1 MALAALSADHVSPKA
16 KPGSNDV
23 TSAAPADVRFRP
35 AAVWGC
41 ILLATITWLVFG
53 QTLHHNF
60 VNYDDPSYVYQNSTV
75 SQGLTVV
82 GLGSAFTK
90 IHARNWHPLTTLS
103 HMLDCQLFGLQA
115 GGHHFSN
122 VLLHTVTVVLLF
134 VVLWQMTGALWRSA
148 FVAAIFAIHPLRVE
162 SVAWVAERKDVLSGL
177 FFVLTLGA
185 YVSYVRRRTIA
196 RYGMVMLFFALG
208 LMSKPMLVTLPL
220 VLLLLDYWPLAR
232 FAKTLPGGTK
242 GRSRDK
248 PKAGAFLPLLLE
260 KIPLLVLAIASSLVT
275 FLVQKTGGALA
286 DPLPLTWRIGNALT
300 AYLTYIWQMVW
311 PIGLAPIYPHPESGL
326 LTWRA
331 ACALAALLGFTLIVF
346 WRRQKNPF
354 LVTGWLWYLG
364 MLVPVIGIIQVGA
377 QGWAD
382 RYTYLPQIGL
392 YLILSWAVAD
402 MAQGWRYRREILGV
416 GSAMVLATLGG
427 AAWVQTS
434 FWRDSETLWRHTL
447 AVTSNNEVAHINLG
461 QALDQRGEID
471 EALSHYEK
479 ALEIRSHK
487 QTSRYDFLLALTHA
501 NLGTTLRR
509 KGLLD
514 DAIGHYWKALE
525 SQPDYVEGYFGL
537 GGALTEKGQLDD
549 AIEVFRK
556 AVTLDPNYAEAYVGW
571 GTALLREGRDEEA
584 VVQYQ
589 RALEIV
595 PQSLVALN
603 NLAWLFATSRN
614 PSIQNGPKA
623 VLLAEQAVQITGED
637 PFYLHKLAAAY
648 AAVGDFPK
656 ALETAERALKLAA
669 RQGDGA
675 LAAELERNILLYQTN
690 TSLSTETR
698 RP

>member
-1 MALAALSADHVSPKA
+1 MSPKA
-16 KPGSNDV
+16 KAESNYN
-23 TSAAPADVRFRP
+23 TSAAPAATRFRP
-35 AAVWGC
+35 AAVWSC
-41 ILLATITWLVFG
+41 ILLAAITWLVFG
-53 QTLHHNF
+53 RTLHHNF
-60 VNYDDPSYVYQNSTV
+60 VNYDDPSYVYENSKVSPGVTV
-75 SQGLTVV
+75 AGIHW
-82 GLGSAFTK
+82 AFTHV
-90 IHARNWHPLTTLS
+90 HARNWHPLTTLS

-134 VVLWQMTGALWRSA
+134 VLLWQMTGALWRSA

-185 YVSYVRRRTIA
+185 YVRYVRRRTIA

-232 FAKTLPGGTK
+232 FAKTLPSGTN

-248 PKAGAFLPLLLE
+248 PEAFLPLLVE
-260 KIPLLVLAIASSLVT
+260 KIPLLALAIASSLVT
-275 FLVQKTGGALA
+275 FLVQKTGGAQA

-300 AYLTYIWQMVW
+300 SYLTYIRQMVW
-311 PIGLAPIYPHPESGL
+311 PIRLAPIYPHPESGL
-326 LTWRA
+326 PTWQV
-331 ACALAALLGFTLIVF
+331 ACTLAALLGFTVIVF
-346 WRRQKNPF
+346 WRRRKNPY

-364 MLVPVIGIIQVGA
+364 MLAPVIGIVQVGA

-402 MAQGWRYRREILGV
+402 MAHGWPYRREVLGV
-416 GSAMVLATLGG
+416 GSAMIVATLGWT
-427 AAWVQTS
+427 AWVQTS
-434 FWRDSETLWRHTL
+434 LWRDSETLWTHTL
-447 AVTSNNEVAHINLG
+447 AVTSNNEVAHNNLG
-461 QALDQRGEID
+461 EVLDKRGQID

-514 DAIGHYWKALE
+514 DAIGHYRKAIE

-549 AIEVFRK
+549 AIDVFRK
-556 AVTLDPNYAEAYVGW
+556 AVTLQPDYAEAYVGW

-614 PSIQNGPKA
+614 PSIKNGPKA
-623 VLLAEQAVQITGED
+623 VLLAERAVQITGED

-648 AAVGDFPK
+648 SAVGDFPK
-656 ALETAERALKLAA
+656 ALETADRALQLAT
-669 RQGDGA
+669 RQGNGA

-690 TSLSTETR
+690 TSLSTEAR